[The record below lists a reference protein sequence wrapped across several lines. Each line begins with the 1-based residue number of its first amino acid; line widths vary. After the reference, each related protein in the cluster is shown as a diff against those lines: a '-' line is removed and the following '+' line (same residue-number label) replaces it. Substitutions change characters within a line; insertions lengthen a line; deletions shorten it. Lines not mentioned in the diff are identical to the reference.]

1 MCRLERI
8 EICWVQI
15 SHPLGAAALRLLVG
29 AQAMWCVVPCEL
41 LCAVAVC
48 TLSAERGLVAKLCA
62 SCAELA
68 LLRFMRPLRFMRSAH
83 ARPGDSR
90 TAHAHAHGVAVNRS
104 SANCAAQHGCGAVVS
119 AFMVS
124 ERTTRV
130 GRG

>member
-1 MCRLERI
+1 MLY
-8 EICWVQI
+8 
-15 SHPLGAAALRLLVG
+15 LVSC
-29 AQAMWCVVPCEL
+29 CVLL
-41 LCAVAVC
+41 LCVEWFF
-48 TLSAERGLVAKLCA
+48 LSAERGLVAKLCA

-68 LLRFMRPLRFMRSAH
+68 LLRFMRPLRFMRSAY

-90 TAHAHAHGVAVNRS
+90 TAHAHAHAHGVAVNRS

-119 AFMVS
+119 ACLVS